1 MALSKR
7 LSKVL
12 DYIDKF
18 DIVADI
24 GADHGYLS
32 LEMLNNGVS
41 FVQVVENKI
50 EPLKRA
56 QLTLKDYRNVKYSL
70 SDGISDLH
78 ELINTV
84 TICGMGGLNIVE
96 ILNNNL
102 STARSLKKI
111 ILQANSKLFE
121 LREFLN
127 QNGFI
132 ILDEAIIEEKGC
144 YYEIILTR
152 FDLNYTQK
160 MSYDEKYFG
169 PILLKTQNDIFLRKY
184 KKKYDEFCEILNK
197 NLSKEED
204 IQNVKKHLNLIKNNV
219 KGDWND

>member
-1 MALSKR
+1 MLLSKR

-12 DYIDKF
+12 DYIDK
-18 DIVADI
+18 DDLVADI

-32 LEMLNNGVS
+32 LEMLNIGVQ

-56 QLTLKDYRNVKYSL
+56 QLTLKNHENVKYSL
-70 SDGISDLH
+70 SDGISDLD

-96 ILNNNL
+96 ILSNDL
-102 STARSLKKI
+102 PTAKRLNKI

-127 QNGFI
+127 NNSFQI
-132 ILDEAIIEEKGC
+132 T
-144 YYEIILTR
+144 TR
-152 FDLNYTQK
+152 
-160 MSYDEKYFG
+160 
-169 PILLKTQNDIFLRKY
+169 
-184 KKKYDEFCEILNK
+184 
-197 NLSKEED
+197 SKASAV
-204 IQNVKKHLNLIKNNV
+204 NRF
-219 KGDWND
+219 